1 MFEIFQILPKLF
13 LKAGLHEYYAVYL
26 GLLLN
31 SLAVIFIAFLLRI
44 LCRSIL
50 LFVTE
55 KISDKTSFKF
65 DDFLVQNHFFRN
77 TARIAPLY
85 FLYKIGPFLLGE
97 HTNLKFIYFKILDVA
112 TIFVILFILISLV
125 RALKD
130 QLKDIDRF
138 KDKPIDSYIQVITI
152 ILWIFGFL
160 SIILTLFDVKISS
173 ILASFGAVSA
183 IVLLIFKDTILG
195 FVASLQVSAND
206 LVRIGDW
213 ITLQKYG
220 ADGFVTEI
228 NLATVKVKNFDNTTT
243 TIPTYSLI
251 SDSFVNW
258 RGMFDST
265 GRRIKRHIYIKES
278 SIRFIENNELDYF
291 KKISLISSY
300 IEHRQRDIERYN
312 AKNNV
317 DKSILINGR
326 NLTNLGLYRK
336 YLTEYL
342 ESQHVLNQ
350 DMMLMVRHLQPTEKG
365 IPLEIYAFSKDKVW
379 KNYEHIMADI
389 FDHILASVRYFDLEI
404 FELPSSSDFKAFV
417 DYQNKKGEL

>member
-1 MFEIFQILPKLF
+1 MFEVFQVLPKLF

-31 SLAVIFIAFLLRI
+31 SLLVIFVAFLLRI

-50 LFVTE
+50 LFFTE

-65 DDFLVQNHFFRN
+65 DDFLVKNHFFRN

-85 FLYKIGPFLLGE
+85 FLYKIGPYLLGE

-112 TIFVILFILISLV
+112 TIFIIVFILISLV
-125 RALKD
+125 RAFKD

-152 ILWIFGFL
+152 IVWIFGFL
-160 SIILTLFDVKISS
+160 SILLTLFDVNISS

-278 SIRFIENNELDYF
+278 SIKFIENHELDYF

-389 FDHILASVRYFDLEI
+389 FDHILASVKYFDLEI

>member
-1 MFEIFQILPKLF
+1 MLDIFKILPELF
-13 LKAGLHEYYAVYL
+13 LIAGMKEYYAVYL
-26 GLLLN
+26 GLAIN
-31 SLAVIFIAFLLRI
+31 SIMVIFIAFILRI
-44 LCRSIL
+44 IFRSAL
-50 LFVTE
+50 LFITE
-55 KISDKTSFKF
+55 RISDRTKFKF
-65 DDFLVQNHFFRN
+65 DDFLVKNHFFRN
-77 TARIAPLY
+77 TARVAPLY
-85 FLYKIGPFLLGE
+85 FLYEIGPYLLAN
-97 HTNLKFIYFKILDVA
+97 HMNLESIYFKILDVT
-112 TIFVILFILISLV
+112 TILVIVFILISLV

-130 QLKDIDRF
+130 QLKDIDRY
-138 KDKPIDSYIQVITI
+138 KDKPIDSYIQVVVI
-152 ILWIFGFL
+152 IIWIFGFL
-160 SIILTLFDVKISS
+160 SITLSLFNVNISS
-173 ILASFGAVSA
+173 ILASFGAISA

-213 ITLQKYG
+213 ITLPKFG

-228 NLATVKVKNFDNTTT
+228 NLATVKVQNFDNTIT

-251 SDSFVNW
+251 SDSFVNM
-258 RGMFDST
+258 RGMFDSN

-278 SIRFIENNELDYF
+278 SIRFLKSNELESF
-291 KKISLISSY
+291 KKISLISNY

-312 AKNNV
+312 LKNNI

-326 NLTNLGLYRK
+326 NLTNFGLFRK

-342 ESQHVLNQ
+342 ESQHVLNH

-379 KNYEHIMADI
+379 KNYEYIVADI
-389 FDHILASVRYFDLEI
+389 FDHVLASVSYFDLEI

-417 DYQNKKGEL
+417 DYQNRKGEL

>member
-13 LKAGLHEYYAVYL
+13 LKAGIQEYYATYL
-26 GLLLN
+26 GLVIN
-31 SLAVIFIAFLLRI
+31 SVAVIFIAIILRI
-44 LCRSIL
+44 ICRSIL

-55 KISDKTSFKF
+55 RVSDKTSFKF
-65 DDFLVQNHFFRN
+65 DDFLVQNNFFRN

-85 FLYKIGPFLLGE
+85 FLYVIGPYLLNN
-97 HTNLKFIYFKILDVA
+97 HLNLKAFYFKVLDVV
-112 TIFVILFILISLV
+112 TIFIIVFILTSLV
-125 RALKD
+125 KAFKD

-138 KDKPIDSYIQVITI
+138 KDKPIDSYIQVINI
-152 ILWIFGFL
+152 IIWIFGFL
-160 SIILTLFDVKISS
+160 SIILSLFNVDISA

-258 RGMFDST
+258 RGMFDSS

-278 SIRFIENNELDYF
+278 SIRFIKDEELDYF
-291 KKISLISSY
+291 KKISLISNY
-300 IEHRQRDIERYN
+300 IEHRQKDIARYN
-312 AKNNV
+312 SKNNI
-317 DKSILINGR
+317 DKTILINGR
-326 NLTNLGLYRK
+326 NLTNFGLYRK

-342 ESQHVLNQ
+342 ESQHVLNH
-350 DMMLMVRHLQPTEKG
+350 DMMLMVRHLQPTDKG

-389 FDHILASVRYFDLEI
+389 FDHILASVQYFDLEI